1 MSIISYF
8 KKRREQ
14 KRRLRQLGEI
24 GGVFHS
30 LDQCEE
36 GGLVAFDKKN
46 RRLFIEEP
54 LAVVMM
60 SGGAEKWQAFMHNCF
75 TWLYYRQCSEAWEA
89 FIRKEELAAVRKAT
103 KQYAAM
109 TRADIERVRRA
120 RRTEIGESDMEPPKV
135 EPFEFFVVREKM
147 KDEEG
152 ADDGAAM
159 ASQQTEQE
167 KTEGAKRAAVPG
179 GEILAVGSYEPE
191 TERLEMAAW
200 EDVAVFLRK
209 EEE

>member
-1 MSIISYF
+1 M
-8 KKRREQ
+8 
-14 KRRLRQLGEI
+14 GEI

-60 SGGAEKWQAFMHNCF
+60 SGGAEKWQAFMRNCF

-89 FIRKEELAAVRKAT
+89 FIRKEELVAVRKAT

-135 EPFEFFVVREKM
+135 EPFEFFVVRADATTTK
-147 KDEEG
+147 
-152 ADDGAAM
+152 DDG
-159 ASQQTEQE
+159 TEV
-167 KTEGAKRAAVPG
+167 GRLV
-179 GEILAVGSYEPE
+179 AVGHYDPASEDME
-191 TERLEMAAW
+191 IAAW
-200 EDVAVFLRK
+200 EEVRDLLR
-209 EEE
+209 

>member
-24 GGVFHS
+24 GGVFHI
-30 LDQCEE
+30 LDKCEE

-89 FIRKEELAAVRKAT
+89 FIRKEELVAVRKAT

-135 EPFEFFVVREKM
+135 EPFEFFVVREKSEDSEYSEYSDSR
-147 KDEEG
+147 K
-152 ADDGAAM
+152 
-159 ASQQTEQE
+159 S
-167 KTEGAKRAAVPG
+167 VPG

-209 EEE
+209 EDE

>member
-1 MSIISYF
+1 MSTISYF

-75 TWLYYRQCSEAWEA
+75 AWLYYRQCSEAWEA
-89 FIRKEELAAVRKAT
+89 FIRKEELVAVRKAT

-120 RRTEIGESDMEPPKV
+120 RRTEIGESDMKPPKV
-135 EPFEFFVVREKM
+135 EPFEFFVVREKSENSEYSENSDSR
-147 KDEEG
+147 K
-152 ADDGAAM
+152 
-159 ASQQTEQE
+159 
-167 KTEGAKRAAVPG
+167 AVPG

-209 EEE
+209 EDE

>member
-60 SGGAEKWQAFMHNCF
+60 SGGADKWQAFMHNCF
-75 TWLYYRQCSEAWEA
+75 TWLYYRQCSEAWEV
-89 FIRKEELAAVRKAT
+89 FIRKEELVAVRKAT

-135 EPFEFFVVREKM
+135 EPFEFFVVRE
-147 KDEEG
+147 
-152 ADDGAAM
+152 
-159 ASQQTEQE
+159 
-167 KTEGAKRAAVPG
+167 RAAAEQQHTEKSENSEYSDSKKSVPG

-200 EDVAVFLRK
+200 EDVSVFLRK
-209 EEE
+209 EDE